1 MDRLRVAALQY
12 FIRPVE
18 NWDGFQAQVEG
29 LVETAADYRCHLL
42 VFPEEMMRIGPRLR
56 VYVEKIFTP
65 GPFTQHPPFVR
76 GIYFTSSMQEGA
88 ELGLTLGAG
97 DTM

>member
-42 VFPEEMMRIGPRLR
+42 VFPE
-56 VYVEKIFTP
+56 
-65 GPFTQHPPFVR
+65 
-76 GIYFTSSMQEGA
+76 YFTTQ
-88 ELGLTLGAG
+88 LLTLGNVRRPIDQQIRDLQIRALFG
-97 DTM
+97 TSVHNQN